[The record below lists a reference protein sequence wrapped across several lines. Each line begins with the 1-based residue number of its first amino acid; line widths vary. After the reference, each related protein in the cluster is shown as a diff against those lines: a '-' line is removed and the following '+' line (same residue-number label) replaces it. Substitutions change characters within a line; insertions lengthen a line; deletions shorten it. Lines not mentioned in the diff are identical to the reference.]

1 MTEPSVDNWIKSFYN
16 MGKSR
21 RTEALVALRD
31 KINRDDD
38 VVFKKEMSGFMN
50 GIRIAK
56 SNEKIIAG
64 IEHHLKHV
72 RDENDIVG
80 YIDRRV
86 AVKFGLIL
94 PDLKPQHWTSIMNSV
109 IHRGNVAGL
118 RVHDF
123 PLPRAKEKGRKP
135 KLYVSDSCD
144 IELLFSARSR
154 SFDPTN
160 HEDAIQMV
168 TIIKKFIDFSES
180 EINLYD
186 QFKKVEHPLF
196 PDFTILNMRTAAH
209 LWLSNYLIPDIGGIE
224 TWRLNNLFLRRR

>member
-1 MTEPSVDNWIKSFYN
+1 MTEPSVDKWLKSFWN
-16 MGKSR
+16 MGTARK
-21 RTEALVALRD
+21 TEALVALRD
-31 KINRDDD
+31 KINKDDN
-38 VVFKKEMSGFMN
+38 VVFKKEMSGFIN

-56 SNEKIIAG
+56 SNEKTIAG

-72 RDENDIVG
+72 RDERDLVG
-80 YIDRRV
+80 YIDRRI
-86 AVKFGLIL
+86 AVKHQLIS

-109 IHRGNVAGL
+109 IHRGNVDGL
-118 RVHDF
+118 RPYEF
-123 PLPRAKEKGRKP
+123 PLPRAKQKGRKP
-135 KLYVSDSCD
+135 KLYVSNSCD

-160 HEDAIQMV
+160 HEDATQMV
-168 TIIKKFIDFSES
+168 KIIKQFIDFSES

-209 LWLSNYLIPDIGGIE
+209 TWLSDYLIPDIGGIE